1 MWQVLQRGMWKDY
14 PVNANT
20 IIHEPKQ
27 NITKPM
33 RIIKVEEIK
42 HYYSMKQAIDAMER
56 AFTSLSSGECYMP
69 MRVVT
74 RLPAS
79 ELLMLYKP
87 AFVEKDKQV
96 TVKFITQRERSIIPG
111 IPAIQGIVMVIDS
124 VTGEIM
130 SIMDGGY
137 ITALR
142 TGAASGLATRYLAA
156 KNAHTLAL
164 FGCGEQGKTQVE
176 AIICERDIRK
186 VLVFDKNRNRAS
198 RFIEELQG
206 ELAAEMVLCEDTSVL
221 KEADIIST
229 ATNATA
235 PLFKREDVKKGAHIN
250 AIGSFQ
256 PHMQE
261 LDPWLI
267 RDARVFLDQN
277 EPCLKESG
285 DLIKPIRE
293 GIISET
299 HIAGEIGD
307 FLLNRIAGR
316 ESQDQITIFK
326 SVGVAIQDYAVATD
340 IYKYSSEQGFGTET
354 RLSE

>member
-1 MWQVLQRGMWKDY
+1 MS
-14 PVNANT
+14 
-20 IIHEPKQ
+20 Q
-27 NITKPM
+27 NILSGKPT
-33 RIIKVEEIK
+33 RIIKAAEIK
-42 HYYSMKQAIDAMER
+42 QYYSMKQAIDAMER
-56 AFTSLSSGECYMP
+56 AFSALSAGDCHVP
-69 MRVVT
+69 MRTVT
-74 RLPAS
+74 MLPSS
-79 ELLMLYKP
+79 ELLMLFKP

-96 TVKFITQRERSIIPG
+96 TVKFITQRENSYITGVPS
-111 IPAIQGIVMVIDS
+111 IQGIVMVIDS
-124 VTGEIM
+124 VTGEII

-142 TGAASGLATRYLAA
+142 TGAASGLATRFLAG
-156 KNAHTLAL
+156 KDAHTLAL
-164 FGCGEQGKTQVE
+164 FGCGAQGKTQIE
-176 AIICERDIRK
+176 AVLCERDIKRI
-186 VLVFDKNRNRAS
+186 LIFDMNRNCAS
-198 RFIEELQG
+198 RFIEELHG
-206 ELAAEMVLCEDTSVL
+206 EYNAEMVFCEDTSVL
-221 KEADIIST
+221 KEADIICT
-229 ATNATA
+229 ATNATS
-235 PLFKREDVKKGAHIN
+235 PLFKREEVKKGAHIN

-267 RDARVFLDQN
+267 RDARVFLDQA

-285 DLIKPIRE
+285 DLIKPITE

-316 ESQDQITIFK
+316 ESEEQITIFK

-340 IYKYSSEQGFGTET
+340 IYSKSLKQDFGLEI

>member
-1 MWQVLQRGMWKDY
+1 
-14 PVNANT
+14 
-20 IIHEPKQ
+20 
-27 NITKPM
+27 M
-33 RIIKVEEIK
+33 RIIKAGEIEQ
-42 HYYSMKQAIDAMER
+42 YYSMKQAIDAMGR
-56 AFTSLSSGECYMP
+56 AFSLLSSGECHVP

-74 RLPAS
+74 SLPDN
-79 ELLMLYKP
+79 ELQMLYKP

-96 TVKFITQRERSIIPG
+96 TVKFITQREGSSIPG
-111 IPAIQGIVMVIDS
+111 IPVIQGIVMVIDS

-142 TGAASGLATRYLAA
+142 TGAASGLATRLFAG

-164 FGCGEQGKTQVE
+164 FGCGAQGKTQVE
-176 AIICERDIRK
+176 AIMCERDIKK

-198 RFIEELQG
+198 RFIEGLQ
-206 ELAAEMVLCEDTSVL
+206 EKLNLEMVLCEDTSVL
-221 KEADIIST
+221 KEADIICT

-235 PLFKREDVKKGAHIN
+235 PLFKKEDVKNGAHIN
-250 AIGSFQ
+250 AIGSYR

-261 LDPWLI
+261 LDPGLI
-267 RDARVFLDQN
+267 HDARVFLDQT

-293 GIISET
+293 GIFDES

-316 ESQDQITIFK
+316 ESEDQITIFK

-340 IYKYSSEQGFGTET
+340 IYNCSLKLGFGFEIK
-354 RLSE
+354 LSE

>member
-1 MWQVLQRGMWKDY
+1 
-14 PVNANT
+14 
-20 IIHEPKQ
+20 
-27 NITKPM
+27 M
-33 RIIKVEEIK
+33 RIIKAGEIRQF
-42 HYYSMKQAIDAMER
+42 YSMKQAIEAMER
-56 AFTSLSSGECYMP
+56 AFSSLSSGECHIP

-87 AFVEKDKQV
+87 VFVEKESQAA
-96 TVKFITQRERSIIPG
+96 VKFITQREGSG
-111 IPAIQGIVMVIDS
+111 IQGKPAIQGVVMVIDA
-124 VTGEIM
+124 VTGEIT

-142 TGAASGLATRYLAA
+142 TGAASGMATRILAA
-156 KNAHTLAL
+156 ENAHTLAL
-164 FGCGEQGKTQVE
+164 FGCGAQGKTQVE
-176 AIICERDIRK
+176 AVICERDIK
-186 VLVFDKNRNRAS
+186 KILLFDKDRNRAS
-198 RFIEELQG
+198 RFMEELQ
-206 ELAAEMVLCEDTSVL
+206 AESSPEMIFCVDASMV
-221 KEADIIST
+221 KEADIICT

-267 RDARVFLDQN
+267 RDSRVFTDQT
-277 EPCLKESG
+277 EQCLKESG
-285 DLIKPIRE
+285 DLIKPILE
-293 GIISET
+293 GIFDES

-307 FLLNRIAGR
+307 LLLKRMTGR
-316 ESQDQITIFK
+316 ESEEQITVFK

-340 IYKYSSEQGFGTET
+340 IYKYALEQGFGFEID
-354 RLSE
+354 LSD